1 MLEQELARKR
11 TIDEVDGR
19 APSPAAQRQERDDT
33 HSDAENEKQD
43 ARFDKVI
50 TYAGRTY
57 AIMNAPFL
65 SRSFTFDAKLREDW
79 RNETGIQF
87 ANSDNIAQGELH
99 DVLALTAGYE
109 EERKEVKFEDTVSS
123 GHGVQACI
131 VLMITVS
138 AWAQGRA

>member
-50 TYAGRTY
+50 TYAGKTY

-65 SRSFTFDAKLREDW
+65 SRSFTFDAELREDW
-79 RNETGIQF
+79 RNETGFRF
-87 ANSDNIAQGELH
+87 ANSDNIAQGQLR

-123 GHGVQACI
+123 CNDVQDRT
-131 VLMITVS
+131 VLIITVF